1 MSGMDT
7 LIAKSLQ
14 TIIKENLGDK
24 TYEKM
29 ENRLFER
36 HGMGFTQAAYDFKK
50 VDSVFREFFGAGAEG
65 IEKQILEKIV
75 ILEGAQ
81 KSEKKWVTLEDSRLV
96 ELILKSLGD
105 EDKKSILNSV
115 MADSRIISD
124 ILETCNIPQTS
135 GYRKVN
141 SLIQEGILVPHGFVE
156 TSDGKRVTKYKSVFD
171 NISIEIEKN
180 KVVVK
185 VEPTLESMKESHM
198 MQIICS

>member
-14 TIIKENLGDK
+14 SIIKENLGDK

-29 ENRLFER
+29 EKRLFER
-36 HGMGFTQAAYDFKK
+36 HGMGFAQAAHDFKK
-50 VDSVFREFFGAGAEG
+50 VDSVFREFFGNGAEG

-75 ILEGAQ
+75 ILEGVQ
-81 KSEKKWVTLEDSRLV
+81 KSEKRWVTLEDSRLV

-105 EDKKSILNSV
+105 EDKKNILNSV
-115 MADSRIISD
+115 MTESRIISD
-124 ILETCNIPQTS
+124 ILDSCNIPQTS

-141 SLIQEGILVPHGFVE
+141 SLIHEGILVPHGFVE
-156 TSDGKRVTKYKSVFD
+156 TNDGKRVTRYKSVFD

-180 KVVVK
+180 KVIVK
-185 VEPTLESMKESHM
+185 VEPTQESMKESHM
-198 MQIICS
+198 MQIVCS